1 MEAFGSTLE
10 EAKYSDVI
18 IHVVDVSDVNWDK
31 NIGTVYNTLKQL
43 KIDEKSGK
51 PVITVFNKIDKVE
64 KDDLV
69 GVRDLRADRTLYVS
83 ARTGQG
89 LDELA
94 AAIEEILRNQKTYI
108 RHTFAYA
115 DAGLTGLIHKY
126 GEIKTEEYLDDGIFI
141 EGYVPS
147 SILGRLG
154 LGYEN
159 DDEY

>member
-1 MEAFGSTLE
+1 MVDA
-10 EAKYSDVI
+10 SDE
-18 IHVVDVSDVNWDK
+18 NWDK
-31 NIGTVYNTLKQL
+31 NIETVYNTLKQL
-43 KIDEKSGK
+43 KIDDKSGK
-51 PVITVFNKIDKVE
+51 SVITVFNKIDKVE

-94 AAIEEILRNQKTYI
+94 ASIEEILRNQKTYI
-108 RHTFAYA
+108 RHTFAYS

-141 EGYVPS
+141 EAYVPS

-154 LGYEN
+154 MGYEEE
-159 DDEY
+159 DEY